1 MTGKKVRITNIRKNR
16 PKPGLKA
23 QHVKAIETMAL
34 LCDAEVTGLLIGST
48 DVMFVP
54 MELKGGNVKLEI
66 DIGTAG
72 SISLLLQC
80 IMPAAAYAPG
90 DIELIITGGTD
101 VAWSPSIDYL
111 KHVTA
116 RALSKMGYE
125 CDIELLERGYYP
137 KGGGRVRAHL
147 KPAKLKSFDLTTEN
161 VKGKI
166 YGISHCANLP
176 EHVTKRQADS
186 AASLIRDAGYECE
199 IETVCTTCRSTGS
212 GISLWHGMVGGIAL
226 GKRGLPAEK
235 VGENAAKEIL
245 TEICSGASVDVHLAD
260 QLIPYMGLGLSH
272 CRSGFGF
279 GFEFEFEFGSFTVR
293 ELTQHTLTNIWV
305 TEQFLDVKFKVQKID
320 ELEDDQKVKLVKVSV
335 R

>member
-1 MTGKKVRITNIRKNR
+1 MSLSAVTGEDVRVTNIRKNR

-23 QHVKAIETMAL
+23 QHIKAIETAAL
-34 LCDAEVTGLLIGST
+34 LCDADVTGLSIGST
-48 DVMFVP
+48 DITFSP
-54 MELKGGNVKLEI
+54 LELRGGNVKLEI

-80 IMPAAAYAPG
+80 IMPAAACAPG
-90 DIELIITGGTD
+90 DVELTITGGTD
-101 VAWSPSIDYL
+101 VAWSPPIDYL
-111 KHVTA
+111 EHVTF

-125 CDIELLERGYYP
+125 CEIELLARGYYP

-147 KPAKLKSFDLTTEN
+147 KPARFKGFDLSAEE
-161 VKGKI
+161 GKI

-176 EHVTKRQADS
+176 EHVAKRQADS

-199 IETVCTTCRSTGS
+199 IETVCVTCRSTGS
-212 GISLWHGMVGGIAL
+212 GISLWHGMVGGSAL

-245 TEICSGASVDVHLAD
+245 TELCSGASVDVHLAD
-260 QLIPYMGLGLSH
+260 QLIPYMGLGLGMGL
-272 CRSGFGF
+272 CRSGS
-279 GFEFEFEFGSFTVR
+279 ECGSFTVR

-305 TEQFLDVKFKVQKID
+305 TEQFLDVKFKMEKID
-320 ELEDDQKVKLVKVSV
+320 KLENDQKVKLVKVSV